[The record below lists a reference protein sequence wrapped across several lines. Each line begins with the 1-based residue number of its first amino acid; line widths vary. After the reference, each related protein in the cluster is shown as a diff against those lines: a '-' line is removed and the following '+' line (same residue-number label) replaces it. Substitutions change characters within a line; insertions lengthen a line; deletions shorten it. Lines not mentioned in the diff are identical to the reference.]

1 MPALAREETLGEN
14 VVLSRKMRI
23 REMQFYLQLICRIQD
38 KYMWLGPLTM
48 FELGGVTIRIG
59 DKR

>member
-1 MPALAREETLGEN
+1 MSALAGEETLGEN

-23 REMQFYLQLICRIQD
+23 REMQFYFAMLNCRIQD
-38 KYMWLGPLTM
+38 KNMWLGPLTM

-59 DKR
+59 D